1 MKNFYVLTIIF
12 LLSSCQTLSSIQ
24 ETLGLVQE
32 DPNAPV
38 KLDENYE
45 SFLDDN
51 WKKNVDKPLL
61 NLNLFNENIESNL
74 FFDINAG
81 TIFNLNEK
89 QIELIDIE
97 TGQLTEVFDL
107 ETDRIISGVSVGYNS
122 FLYVDADGVV
132 YAHDSNTGDLKW
144 TKELEDVV
152 LSKILITSTLVFLQ
166 TSSDVLYGMDL
177 QTGETRWQ
185 KQAQAPLLS
194 IRGTA
199 SPITYE
205 GLIFTSFSNGR
216 LAAIRALDG
225 IQLWEKPISRLKGS
239 TELEKLMDGDSNA
252 IAVNED
258 VFASNYNGSLTR
270 FNIRSGDKIFSVDHS
285 TSKSI
290 IFYKGSII
298 SINTDEEIV
307 GFNAS
312 NGIESWRS
320 QKFKNRG
327 LTNLIL
333 NDDKIYFGDFE
344 GYIHQLDAET
354 GMIAGLTKTDLKSI
368 SQIATFSDKLFVQDE
383 DGSIAR
389 FSLK

>member
-1 MKNFYVLTIIF
+1 MKNFYLISTIF

-24 ETLGLVQE
+24 ETLGFVQE
-32 DPNAPV
+32 DLNAPV

-45 SFLDDN
+45 SFLDII
-51 WKKNVDKPLL
+51 WEKKLEKPLL
-61 NLNLFNENIESNL
+61 DLNFFKENIKANI
-74 FFDINAG
+74 FFEANAG
-81 TIFNLNEK
+81 TIYNLNEK
-89 QIELIDIE
+89 QLQLIDID
-97 TGQLTEVFDL
+97 TGLLIDVFGL

-122 FLYVDADGVV
+122 FFYVDADGIV
-132 YAHDSNTGDLKW
+132 YAHDANTGDLKW
-144 TKELEDVV
+144 TKDLEDVV
-152 LSKILITSTLVFLQ
+152 LSKILITPTLAFLQ
-166 TSSDVLYGMDL
+166 TSSDILYGIDL
-177 QTGETRWQ
+177 QTGETKWQ

-216 LAAIRALDG
+216 LAAVRAVDG

-239 TELEKLMDGDSNA
+239 TELEKLMDGDSDA
-252 IAVNED
+252 ISVNED
-258 VFASNYNGSLTR
+258 VFVANYNGSLTR
-270 FNIRSGDKIFSVDHS
+270 FNIRSGDKVFSVDHS

-290 IFYKGSII
+290 IFNKGKIL

-312 NGIESWRS
+312 NGTEAWRS

-344 GYIHQLDAET
+344 GYIHQLDSDT
-354 GMIAGLTKTDLKSI
+354 GTITGLTKTNLKSI
-368 SQIATFSDKLFVQDE
+368 SQIAIFSDKLFAQDI
-383 DGSIAR
+383 DGSLVG
-389 FSLK
+389 FNLK

>member
-45 SFLDDN
+45 SFLDVN

-81 TIFNLNEK
+81 TIYNLNEK

-144 TKELEDVV
+144 SKELEDVV

-285 TSKSI
+285 TSKPI
-290 IFYKGSII
+290 IFYKGSIV

-354 GMIAGLTKTDLKSI
+354 GMITGLTKTDLKSI

-383 DGSIAR
+383 DGSIAG